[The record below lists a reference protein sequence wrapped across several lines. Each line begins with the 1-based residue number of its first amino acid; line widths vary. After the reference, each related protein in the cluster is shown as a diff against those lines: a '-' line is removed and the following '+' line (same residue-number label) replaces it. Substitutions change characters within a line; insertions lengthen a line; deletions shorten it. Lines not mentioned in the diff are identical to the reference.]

1 MRIGIIAAMSKELNL
16 LLPLMEGRTS
26 STVNGF
32 DFHCGSISG
41 REVVAMQCGIGKV
54 NAAIGC
60 MTMIDRFTPDMII
73 NTGVAGGTGAGAR
86 VLDIVVADRI
96 GYHDVWCGFDAPWG
110 KAAACPPLFEADQ
123 RFLSLPCLQGNAR
136 IKRGLVASG
145 DIFVDTP
152 AEVSRIL
159 SVYPD
164 AIAIDME
171 SAALAH
177 TCYRRGVPFFCI
189 RVVSDTP
196 GAVDDN
202 ASQYADFWEDAPR
215 QAFALLTDIINEL

>member
-1 MRIGIIAAMSKELNL
+1 M
-16 LLPLMEGRTS
+16 
-26 STVNGF
+26 
-32 DFHCGSISG
+32 
-41 REVVAMQCGIGKV
+41 
-54 NAAIGC
+54 
-60 MTMIDRFTPDMII
+60 
-73 NTGVAGGTGAGAR
+73 
-86 VLDIVVADRI
+86 LDIVVADRI

-123 RFLSLPCLQGNAR
+123 RFLSLPCLQGNDR